1 MVLFKSWYYLIHK
14 RIQLLLYS
22 FVNLSLGAMRTGL
35 ISAIPQASAGNQ
47 AYYEYG
53 EKGVNNTHIIIVCI
67 WKQKSLHNK
76 LGFVFNFIKYKKVV

>member
-35 ISAIPQASAGNQ
+35 ISAIPQASAGNL
-47 AYYEYG
+47 AYYE
-53 EKGVNNTHIIIVCI
+53 
-67 WKQKSLHNK
+67 
-76 LGFVFNFIKYKKVV
+76 